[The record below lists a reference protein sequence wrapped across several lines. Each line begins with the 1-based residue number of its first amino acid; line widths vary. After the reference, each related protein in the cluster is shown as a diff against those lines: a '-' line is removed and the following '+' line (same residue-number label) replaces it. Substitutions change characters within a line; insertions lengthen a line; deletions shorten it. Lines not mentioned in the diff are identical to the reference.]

1 MFTIT
6 GISSHSTPYRQDMP
20 RKGCTLLKNFKLISC
35 ILITPQR
42 RAAHVSMAL
51 LPQPV
56 LASSGTQAGSLCRIA
71 RADGVPEAAC
81 ACRSTQPT
89 LVRPAPALAP
99 WAACQLDRLPQEAVA
114 SAAKILARGL
124 ALLSAI

>member
-1 MFTIT
+1 
-6 GISSHSTPYRQDMP
+6 MP
-20 RKGCTLLKNFKLISC
+20 RKRCTCTLLKYFKLISC
-35 ILITPQR
+35 ILITPQL
-42 RAAHVSMAL
+42 RAASAAMAL

-71 RADGVPEAAC
+71 RADGVPKAAC

-114 SAAKILARGL
+114 SAAEILARGP
-124 ALLSAI
+124 ALFSAI

>member
-1 MFTIT
+1 
-6 GISSHSTPYRQDMP
+6 MP
-20 RKGCTLLKNFKLISC
+20 RKLCSLLKNFKLISC

-42 RAAHVSMAL
+42 RAAHVSMAF

-56 LASSGTQAGSLCRIA
+56 LASSGTQAGSLCLIA

-114 SAAKILARGL
+114 SAAKNLARGL